1 MKRYALGMAM
11 ALAFATGNAAADGLP
26 NKGRIA
32 DTSHADTPPVWTGVY
47 VGLNAGLAN
56 GNTQGSIGRPDRRE
70 DDGPND
76 LRLLDRGNE
85 LGQLNFDYEMN
96 GALYGAQIG
105 YLHQRGNLVLGVEA
119 SFSGSSIQ
127 GSDAGCLVF
136 IAGID
141 CRRDVNWLATVVGRA
156 GWAYDRILLYGLAG
170 VAWADVD
177 TSAKLLNQ
185 PFLSGGDTHVGWTV
199 GFGIEWAL
207 SNRVSARIEYAHID
221 LGSQTHNLQFRDTSV
236 SVPDRVDLEIDT
248 IRLGVNVKL
257 GNN

>member
-1 MKRYALGMAM
+1 MAM

-26 NKGRIA
+26 SKGRIA
-32 DTSHADTPPVWTGVY
+32 DTSHADAPPVWTGIY
-47 VGLNAGLAN
+47 VGLNAGLAS
-56 GNTQGSIGRPDRRE
+56 GNTQGSIGRPDRGG
-70 DDGPND
+70 D
-76 LRLLDRGNE
+76 NE
-85 LGQLNFDYEMN
+85 PTLARIDEGSSFGGLNFDYEMN

-119 SFSGSSIQ
+119 SLSGSSIQ

-177 TSAKLLNQ
+177 TSAKILNQ

-199 GFGIEWAL
+199 GFGLEWAL

-221 LGSQTHNLQFRDTSV
+221 LGSQTHNLRVLDTSF

>member
-56 GNTQGSIGRPDRRE
+56 GNTQGKIGSPDHGN
-70 DDGPND
+70 GPQSYEIQSEQ
-76 LRLLDRGNE
+76 G
-85 LGQLNFDYEMN
+85 GGIGGLNFDYEMN

-156 GWAYDRILLYGLAG
+156 GWAYDRVLLYGLAG

-177 TSAKLLNQ
+177 TSAKILNQ

-207 SNRVSARIEYAHID
+207 SNRVSARIEYTHID
-221 LGSQTHNLQFRDTSV
+221 LGSQTHNLKFGETSF
-236 SVPDRVDLEIDT
+236 SVPDRVELEIDT